1 MSNSLEVDTDAMKLD
16 AAEFAALANLGDS
29 IARDLLGACQ
39 RYKGCGGTG
48 EMGEKFN
55 GTYPAGE
62 QAGLEYLVA
71 LAEAF
76 GNNGD
81 RLATAVK
88 VFIDAEADTRGRTRK

>member
-1 MSNSLEVDTDAMKLD
+1 MSGHLEVDTDAMRLD
-16 AAEFAALANLGDS
+16 AAEFTVLANLGGS
-29 IARDLLGACQ
+29 ITRDLLGACQ

-76 GNNGD
+76 GDNGD
-81 RLATAVK
+81 RLAQAVRIF
-88 VFIDAEADTRGRTRK
+88 VEAEADTRGRTRK